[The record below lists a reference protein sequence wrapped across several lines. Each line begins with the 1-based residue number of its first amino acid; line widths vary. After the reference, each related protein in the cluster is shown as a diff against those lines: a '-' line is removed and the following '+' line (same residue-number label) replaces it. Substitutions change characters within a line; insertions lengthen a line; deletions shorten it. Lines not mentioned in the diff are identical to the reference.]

1 MWGVVKGFQTACNLA
16 GPLGDLTGRGDQS
29 SRKVVHR
36 DLAGPLGD
44 LTGRGDV
51 TFDQNGQNAVS
62 AEFGILA
69 ASLPNWRFRTDK
81 DVI

>member
-1 MWGVVKGFQTACNLA
+1 MSKISNFTSPKSFTFRTKLRICLFSFCTFGLKSFLKAPKGVT
-16 GPLGDLTGRGDQS
+16 
-29 SRKVVHR
+29 VHSEI
-36 DLAGPLGD
+36 
-44 LTGRGDV
+44 V

>member
-1 MWGVVKGFQTACNLA
+1 MKQNSKPIFGIFGFFSS
-16 GPLGDLTGRGDQS
+16 GPWIIRYSAKKKTFG
-29 SRKVVHR
+29 
-36 DLAGPLGD
+36 
-44 LTGRGDV
+44 V

>member
-1 MWGVVKGFQTACNLA
+1 MIVGTQKLMV
-16 GPLGDLTGRGDQS
+16 RM
-29 SRKVVHR
+29 RI
-36 DLAGPLGD
+36 
-44 LTGRGDV
+44 V

>member
-1 MWGVVKGFQTACNLA
+1 MIKQMIKKVDILDHLFDHQTNNPTVQSPEKGHIFDNCL
-16 GPLGDLTGRGDQS
+16 
-29 SRKVVHR
+29 
-36 DLAGPLGD
+36 
-44 LTGRGDV
+44 V

-69 ASLPNWRFRTDK
+69 ASLPNWRFRTNK

>member
-1 MWGVVKGFQTACNLA
+1 MALKPAGASPARMTVASKSVDVLTTTA
-16 GPLGDLTGRGDQS
+16 D
-29 SRKVVHR
+29 V
-36 DLAGPLGD
+36 
-44 LTGRGDV
+44 V

>member
-1 MWGVVKGFQTACNLA
+1 MVSCM
-16 GPLGDLTGRGDQS
+16 
-29 SRKVVHR
+29 RKMELCDSGSKVI
-36 DLAGPLGD
+36 
-44 LTGRGDV
+44 TV